1 MSTYAS
7 CYYVSLNALDEM
19 HLSRVFYVFLNT
31 SNKLRDNVVISIVN
45 NLYLISIYI
54 YIHVSYTSN
63 RFSGQMAF
71 VFCGHFA
78 VDDRAS
84 TAKRSCSS
92 IYDHDDKSIG
102 HRCFERGRNFIKVTN
117 YSIYSLKILQFAP
130 ESSVPRIAET
140 KLITRANILQRITY
154 E

>member
-54 YIHVSYTSN
+54 YIYTFLT
-63 RFSGQMAF
+63 RRIDFL
-71 VFCGHFA
+71 VRWHLYFA
-78 VDDRAS
+78 AILLLTTAHPPQNDR
-84 TAKRSCSS
+84 
-92 IYDHDDKSIG
+92 
-102 HRCFERGRNFIKVTN
+102 
-117 YSIYSLKILQFAP
+117 
-130 ESSVPRIAET
+130 VPRYTITMTNLLVTAVSNADAT
-140 KLITRANILQRITY
+140 LSKLQITRFTR
-154 E
+154 